1 MEEPSM
7 KRFAPLALIV
17 LALAVVPVALADGT
31 DPSGSTPTGSTSS
44 QNAPAQAGGGVKL
57 RIDVLR
63 LRLQIVQLRFQVH
76 CGPNGKAS
84 QDRCVAFAQKV
95 ETRLMTL
102 DGNVQQKIADLK
114 NCTSDSTDQK
124 CKNADKKI
132 DVLTQVDTHLQAAIQ
147 KVQNWLSGKGSSS
160 DPTTPPSSSDG
171 ALDQAAGA
179 LSQAAGS
186 NG

>member
-1 MEEPSM
+1 M

-17 LALAVVPVALADGT
+17 LALAVVPVALADGSN
-31 DPSGSTPTGSTSS
+31 PSQTAPT
-44 QNAPAQAGGGVKL
+44 QAGAAGRAGVQL
-57 RIDVLR
+57 RVEILR
-63 LRLQIVQLRFQVH
+63 LRLQIVQLRFRLH

-95 ETRLMTL
+95 ESRLTTL

-114 NCTSDSTDQK
+114 SCTPDSTDAK

-132 DVLTQVDTHLQAAIQ
+132 ALLTKVDTHLQSAIQ
-147 KVQNWLSGKGSSS
+147 KVQDWLNGKGSSS
-160 DPTTPPSSSDG
+160 GSTQPSDSDG
-171 ALDQAAGA
+171 ALDAAAGS
-179 LSQAAGS
+179 LGQAAGS